1 MCLAVPGRIT
11 EVWNDRGTPMATI
24 SFDGIEKEICLA
36 YLPAAAVGDYA
47 IVHAGFAI
55 SQVDEEQAR
64 VTLQLFADI
73 GLLADELGSTEP

>member
-11 EVWNDRGTPMATI
+11 EVWDDRGTPMATI
-24 SFDGIEKEICLA
+24 SFDGIEKEICLV

-64 VTLQLFADI
+64 VTLQTFAEL

>member
-1 MCLAVPGRIT
+1 MCLAVPGQIT
-11 EVWNDRGTPMATI
+11 EVWDDRGTPMATI

-36 YLPAAAVGDYA
+36 YLPTARVGDYA

-64 VTLQLFADI
+64 VTLQMFADL
-73 GLLADELGSTEP
+73 GLLADELGGTVP